1 MKIQKYY
8 DGMWERKIPQLLFYI
23 GLTIELVIVII
34 DKSRYIN
41 PIEGQLFRVTFL
53 FFACKLL
60 STKYSAKE
68 WIFILLLEAVAFVSY
83 RVCGK
88 NDLIRLVT
96 FVAACKGM
104 DLKRVLRYTFY
115 VTALGCLA
123 IILLAVT
130 GIYGEMTS
138 TQVFGHMGREAL
150 DDARYWVAQ
159 PVAETRYTLGMG
171 HPNALSCMFFM
182 LTALGVYAWFEHMK
196 WYSYLLIMLPNLGV
210 YVLTDS
216 RTGFLITS
224 LFLAGA
230 CVVTYS
236 KLLREKIFIY
246 ICGFLVFALCI
257 GFSVDAAV
265 CAQRV
270 RDLQWNI
277 YFLGH
282 HVDNEHIEI
291 LSRIDESL
299 TGRIVS
305 LTDSERNDGM
315 IETWSAFSC
324 PENMDYYFDMGWV
337 KLFYRYGIVPGS
349 LYLIACLVLLWQL
362 YKHRDACGLV
372 LFTVFAIYTVIEA
385 HLISVYL
392 GRNYL
397 LIMMG
402 YYLTLNFY
410 PKDGI
415 LKKRVCPL
423 LRK

>member
-1 MKIQKYY
+1 MTELYRSMKKSRLP
-8 DGMWERKIPQLLFYI
+8 WFLFYV

-34 DKSRYIN
+34 DKSSYIN
-41 PIEGQLFRVTFL
+41 PIEGQLFRITFL
-53 FFACKLL
+53 LFTLKLIL
-60 STKYSAKE
+60 TDYSIRE
-68 WIFILLLEAVAFVSY
+68 WCIIVVLEAVAFVSY

-96 FVAACKGM
+96 FVAACKNIPFKQM
-104 DLKRVLRYTFY
+104 LKYTFY
-115 VTALGCLA
+115 LTFAGCA
-123 IILLAVT
+123 VIILFAVT

-138 TQVFGHMGREAL
+138 TQVFGHAGREAL
-150 DDARYWVAQ
+150 DDARYWVAE
-159 PVAETRYTLGMG
+159 PVYETRYTLGMG

-182 LTALGVYAWFEHMK
+182 LAALGIYAWFEHMK
-196 WYSYLLIMLPNLGV
+196 WYAYLFVMLLNIGV
-210 YVLTDS
+210 YALTDS

-236 KLLREKIFIY
+236 KLLREKVFIY

-270 RDLQWNI
+270 RELQWSD

-282 HVDNEHIEI
+282 HEDNRHIEI

-315 IETWSAFSC
+315 IETWSVFSC

-337 KLFYRYGIVPGS
+337 KLFYRYGIVPGI
-349 LYLIACLVLLWQL
+349 LYLIACLILLWRL
-362 YKHRDACGLV
+362 YKNRDACGLV
-372 LFTVFAIYTVIEA
+372 LFTVFAVYTVIEA
-385 HLISVYL
+385 HFISVYL

-397 LIMMG
+397 LIIMG
-402 YYLTLNFY
+402 YYLTSREPVRNN
-410 PKDGI
+410 PQNGA
-415 LKKRVCPL
+415 
-423 LRK
+423 

>member
-1 MKIQKYY
+1 MTELYHSMKKSRLP
-8 DGMWERKIPQLLFYI
+8 WVLFYV

-34 DKSRYIN
+34 DKSSYIN
-41 PIEGQLFRVTFL
+41 PIEGQLFRITFL
-53 FFACKLL
+53 LFTLKLIL
-60 STKYSAKE
+60 TDYSIKE
-68 WIFILLLEAVAFVSY
+68 WCVIVGLEAVAFVSY

-96 FVAACKGM
+96 FVAACKNIPFKQM
-104 DLKRVLRYTFY
+104 LKYTFY
-115 VTALGCLA
+115 VTFAGCA
-123 IILLAVT
+123 VIILLAVT

-138 TQVFGHMGREAL
+138 AQVFGHAGREAL
-150 DDARYWVAQ
+150 DDARYWVAE
-159 PVAETRYTLGMG
+159 PVQEIRYTLGMG

-182 LTALGVYAWFEHMK
+182 LAALGIYAWFEHMK
-196 WYSYLLIMLPNLGV
+196 WYAYLFVMLLNIGV
-210 YVLTDS
+210 YALTDS

-236 KLLREKIFIY
+236 KLLREKVFIY

-270 RDLQWNI
+270 RNLQWSD

-282 HVDNEHIEI
+282 HEDNRHIEI

-315 IETWSAFSC
+315 IETWSVFSC

-337 KLFYRYGIVPGS
+337 KLFYRYGIVPGI
-349 LYLIACLVLLWQL
+349 LYLIACLILLWRM
-362 YKHRDACGLV
+362 YKNRDACGLV
-372 LFTVFAIYTVIEA
+372 LFAVFAVYTVIEA

-397 LIMMG
+397 LIIMG
-402 YYLTLNFY
+402 YYLTLNFP
-410 PKDGI
+410 PKNGM
-415 LKKRVCPL
+415 LN
-423 LRK
+423 

>member
-1 MKIQKYY
+1 MKIQNYY
-8 DGMWERKIPQLLFYI
+8 EGMWERKIPQILFYI
-23 GLTIELVIVII
+23 GLTIELVMVII

-41 PIEGQLFRVTFL
+41 PIEGQLFRITFL

-68 WIFILLLEAVAFVSY
+68 WVCILLLETVAFISY

-115 VTALGCLA
+115 VTLLGCLA

-138 TQVFGHMGREAL
+138 TQVFGHVGRDEL
-150 DDARYWVAQ
+150 DAARYYTGE
-159 PVAETRYTLGMG
+159 PVYETRYTLGMG

-182 LTALGVYAWFEHMK
+182 LVALGIYAWFERMK
-196 WYSYLLIMLPNLGV
+196 WYDYLFIMLLNIGV
-210 YVLTDS
+210 YALTDS
-216 RTGFLITS
+216 RTGLLITS

-230 CVVTYS
+230 CAVTYS

-246 ICGFLVFALCI
+246 ICGLLVFVLCI

-270 RDLQWNI
+270 RDLQWND
-277 YFLGH
+277 YFLGRH
-282 HVDNEHIEI
+282 EDNRHIEI
-291 LSRIDESL
+291 LSKIDESL

-337 KLFYRYGIVPGS
+337 KVFYRYGIVPGI
-349 LYLIACLVLLWQL
+349 LYLVVHLILLWRL
-362 YKHRDACGLV
+362 YKNRDACGLV
-372 LFTVFAIYTVIEA
+372 LFTAFAVYTVIEA

-397 LIMMG
+397 LIIMG
-402 YYLTLNFY
+402 YYLLQTDRNSLGN
-410 PKDGI
+410 I
-415 LKKRVCPL
+415 SLKGV
-423 LRK
+423 

>member
-1 MKIQKYY
+1 MTELYHSMKKSRLP
-8 DGMWERKIPQLLFYI
+8 WVLFYV

-34 DKSRYIN
+34 DKSSYIN
-41 PIEGQLFRVTFL
+41 PIEGQLFRITFL
-53 FFACKLL
+53 LFTLKLIL
-60 STKYSAKE
+60 TDYSIKE
-68 WIFILLLEAVAFVSY
+68 WCVIVVLEAVAFVSY

-88 NDLIRLVT
+88 NDLVRLVT
-96 FVAACKGM
+96 FVAACKNIPFKQM
-104 DLKRVLRYTFY
+104 LKYTFY
-115 VTALGCLA
+115 VTFAGCA
-123 IILLAVT
+123 VIILLAVT
-130 GIYGEMTS
+130 GIYGEITS
-138 TQVFGHMGREAL
+138 TQVFGHAGREAL
-150 DDARYWVAQ
+150 DNARYWVAE
-159 PVAETRYTLGMG
+159 PVHETRYTLGMG

-182 LTALGVYAWFEHMK
+182 LAALGIYAWFEHMK
-196 WYSYLLIMLPNLGV
+196 WYAYLFVMLLNMGV
-210 YVLTDS
+210 YALTDS

-236 KLLREKIFIY
+236 KLLREKVFIY

-270 RDLQWNI
+270 RELQWSD

-282 HVDNEHIEI
+282 HEDNRHIEI

-315 IETWSAFSC
+315 IETWSVFSC

-337 KLFYRYGIVPGS
+337 KLFYRYGIVPGI
-349 LYLIACLVLLWQL
+349 LYLIACLILLWRL
-362 YKHRDACGLV
+362 YKNRDACGLV
-372 LFTVFAIYTVIEA
+372 LFTVFAVYTVIEA

-397 LIMMG
+397 LIIMG
-402 YYLTLNFY
+402 YYLTSREPVRNN
-410 PKDGI
+410 PQNGA
-415 LKKRVCPL
+415 
-423 LRK
+423 

>member
-1 MKIQKYY
+1 MLSNFYE
-8 DGMWERKIPQLLFYI
+8 GMWKRRIPQILFYI

-41 PIEGQLFRVTFL
+41 PIEGQLFRITFL
-53 FFACKLL
+53 IFACKLL

-68 WIFILLLEAVAFVSY
+68 WICILLLEVVAFISY
-83 RVCGK
+83 RICGK

-104 DLKRVLRYTFY
+104 DLKRVLRYAFY
-115 VTALGCLA
+115 MTLLGCLA
-123 IILLAVT
+123 IIMLAVT

-138 TQVFGHMGREAL
+138 TQVFGHIGREAL
-150 DDARYWVAQ
+150 EDARYWVAE
-159 PVAETRYTLGMG
+159 PVEETRYTLGMG

-182 LTALGVYAWFEHMK
+182 LVALGVYVWFERMK
-196 WYSYLLIMLPNLGV
+196 WYSYLFIMLLNIGV
-210 YVLTDS
+210 YALTGS
-216 RTGFLITS
+216 RTGLLITS

-230 CVVTYS
+230 CLVTYS
-236 KLLREKIFIY
+236 KLLRGKILIY

-270 RDLQWNI
+270 RELQWDV
-277 YFLGH
+277 YFLGYH
-282 HVDNEHIEI
+282 EDNKHIEI
-291 LSRIDESL
+291 LSKIDGAL

-337 KLFYRYGIVPGS
+337 KVFYRYGVVPGI
-349 LYLIACLVLLWQL
+349 LYVIAHLILLWRL

-372 LFTVFAIYTVIEA
+372 LFTAFAVYTVIEA
-385 HLISVYL
+385 HLVSVYL

-397 LIMMG
+397 LIIMG
-402 YYLTLNFY
+402 YYLFLADKVDLDN
-410 PKDGI
+410 KL
-415 LKKRVCPL
+415 LKGV
-423 LRK
+423 